1 MGFLLLQSRPGGE
14 YLKALSWPA
23 NFCGG
28 FGIERQRERKFFV
41 YQNRLDLASLNYFI
55 AHLHWGFGAI
65 AFMICAS
72 WLAHMIFSCLNPV
85 ADGCG
90 HNWPPC
96 TGPFFFLEGGSCVN
110 LVWEGRPQICCS
122 WGMEGGGR
130 VEGVGKGKGWEGSED
145 NLHISNGGR

>member
-1 MGFLLLQSRPGGE
+1 MGFLLLQIRPGGG
-14 YLKALSWPA
+14 YLK
-23 NFCGG
+23 
-28 FGIERQRERKFFV
+28 GIFVASKPLWRFWHRERQRERDKFFV

-72 WLAHMIFSCLNPV
+72 WLAHMISSCLNPV

-96 TGPFFFLEGGSCVN
+96 TGLFFFWEGGRGSCVN
-110 LVWEGRPQICCS
+110 LVWK
-122 WGMEGGGR
+122 GGLKSAAVGAWR
-130 VEGVGKGKGWEGSED
+130 GKGGEGWQEQG
-145 NLHISNGGR
+145 

>member
-1 MGFLLLQSRPGGE
+1 MGFLLLQSRPGGK

-28 FGIERQRERKFFV
+28 IGIERQRERKFFV

-55 AHLHWGFGAI
+55 AHLHRGFGAI

-72 WLAHMIFSCLNPV
+72 WLAHMLFSCLNPV

-96 TGPFFFLEGGSCVN
+96 TGPFFFFGRGVLREPGMVREASNLLQLGHGGR
-110 LVWEGRPQICCS
+110 G
-122 WGMEGGGR
+122 EGGG
-130 VEGVGKGKGWEGSED
+130 GWQG
-145 NLHISNGGR
+145 